1 MLKAIRKNTKVFL
14 WFAVSIFILATFVGL
29 GSYFFTRT
37 SNVVAKVNGQNI
49 SYEEFNAVFLQ
60 RLDNYRNMYH
70 IDINEEIANNLKKMV
85 ITDLI
90 SKKLQLQEAKK
101 MKLKVTNEELSSYIQ
116 KFPYFQKDG
125 QFNQQN
131 YLNIL
136 KMQLHVTPA
145 VFEKEVRENLIISH
159 LQEKV
164 SAGVTVT
171 DKEVEDELAK
181 RLKDK
186 KPALKPEDLP
196 KEKENIKQTLWPQ
209 KRKQLFDDWYK
220 QREASAKIENNLA
233 QMEKQM
239 GGSSQSEPE
248 Q

>member
-14 WFAVSIFILATFVGL
+14 WVAVSFFILATFVGL
-29 GSYFFTRT
+29 GSYFFAHT
-37 SNVVAKVNGQNI
+37 SNVVAKVNGQKI
-49 SYEEFNAVFLQ
+49 SYEEFNAVFAQQLE
-60 RLDNYRNMYH
+60 NYRNTYN
-70 IDINEEIANNLKKMV
+70 IEINEAMANNLKKMV
-85 ITDLI
+85 INELI
-90 SKKLQLQEAKK
+90 SKKLLLQEAKK

-125 QFNQQN
+125 QFNRQN

-145 VFEKEVRENLIISH
+145 VFERDVRENLLISK

-164 SAGVTVT
+164 TAEVTLT

-196 KEKENIKQTLWPQ
+196 KEKEAIRQSLWQQ
-209 KRKQLFDDWYK
+209 KRKQFFADWYK
-220 QREASAKIENNLA
+220 KREAGSKIENNLEA
-233 QMEKQM
+233 VEKQM
-239 GGSSQSEPE
+239 TGGSQE